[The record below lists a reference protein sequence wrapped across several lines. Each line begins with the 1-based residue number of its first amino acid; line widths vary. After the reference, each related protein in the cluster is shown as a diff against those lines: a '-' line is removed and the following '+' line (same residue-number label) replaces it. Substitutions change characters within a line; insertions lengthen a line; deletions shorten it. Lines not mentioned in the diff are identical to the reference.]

1 MTDTIINT
9 KFTQTFS
16 TTNGVVSEDALKF
29 AKQTLLFNAVRNLT
43 NLVQHRSDYP
53 TKTTTDVDFKFEAV
67 IVDKERYESLIR
79 LEELFSK
86 PEITA

>member
-16 TTNGVVSEDALKF
+16 TTNGVVSDDALKF

-43 NLVQHRSDYP
+43 NLVKHRSDYP
-53 TKTTTDVDFKFEAV
+53 TQTTTDVDFKFEGV
-67 IVDKERYESLIR
+67 IIDKARYESLIR
-79 LEELFSK
+79 LEGLFLK
-86 PEITA
+86 PEITV

>member
-1 MTDTIINT
+1 MTDTNINT

-43 NLVQHRSDYP
+43 HLVKHRLDYP
-53 TKTTTDVDFKFEAV
+53 TQTTTDVDFKFEAV
-67 IVDKERYESLIR
+67 LIDKERYESLIR
-79 LEELFSK
+79 LEESFLK
-86 PEITA
+86 PEITV

>member
-43 NLVQHRSDYP
+43 HLVKHRSDYP
-53 TKTTTDVDFKFEAV
+53 TQTTTDVDFKFEAV
-67 IVDKERYESLIR
+67 LVDKDRYESLLK
-79 LEELFSK
+79 LEESLSK
-86 PEITA
+86 PEITV

>member
-43 NLVQHRSDYP
+43 SLVQHRSDYP

-67 IVDKERYESLIR
+67 LVDKKRYDTLLK
-79 LEELFSK
+79 LEQLLSK
-86 PEITA
+86 PEITV

>member
-16 TTNGVVSEDALKF
+16 TANGVVSEDALQF

-43 NLVQHRSDYP
+43 HLVKHRSDYP
-53 TKTTTDVDFKFEAV
+53 NNTTTDVDFKFEAV
-67 IVDKERYESLIR
+67 LVDTKRYNKLLELEQSLTQSETI
-79 LEELFSK
+79 
-86 PEITA
+86 I